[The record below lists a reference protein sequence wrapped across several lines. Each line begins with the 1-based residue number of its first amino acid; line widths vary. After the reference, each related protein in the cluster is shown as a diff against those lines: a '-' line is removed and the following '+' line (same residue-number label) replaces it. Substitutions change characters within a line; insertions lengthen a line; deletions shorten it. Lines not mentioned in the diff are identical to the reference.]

1 MTENNSWPS
10 DSSGM
15 RFGVPGNRTIRPQ
28 DPPIREHNPWR
39 TAFIVTLASLL
50 VLSGG
55 FGILWFMFR
64 NDGASTNSSPGS
76 SSRVSESSAQPARLG
91 EVLSGLKEKP
101 QIAWK
106 YSLGH
111 STGIEINLVTAGRPD
126 GLLVLTQEANIID
139 GNAELAF
146 IDWETGSVKWSVE
159 LTSRFR
165 EINYKIISGT
175 DAIKSN
181 LPGDMIGVMVETDES
196 GYETHNRMLL
206 YHGSNGEFVRE
217 ISLGK
222 GSLYVTD
229 SGAVYL
235 VEPIGSGQSSDAGI
249 KVSRAA
255 SIDKLDEVQ
264 WTREIPEAKNMP
276 SSGPEEVVLERDG
289 YADFCNF
296 SGATVQRC
304 TLSLAIKDGTEA
316 IWSKHQEA
324 SYSFRRIGG
333 VVIDSTP
340 GNSYQSTLTGYSP
353 DGKKLWT
360 RRADDFM
367 SNTALVVDDIF
378 LAFGSNDRVERIDP
392 ETGRTI
398 WEQSWCEGWR
408 PTFMKKDTKMIVAC
422 GESNFQAGIADIDTG
437 SINLYEYNLAEVMN
451 RNVFMTTDGIIVDI
465 NDQLGQG
472 VRLTAIDPSKPGILW
487 TESYEENG
495 DGNDDVDVLQIGEH
509 LLLETSDSIALLR

>member
-10 DSSGM
+10 DSSGT
-15 RFGVPGNRTIRPQ
+15 RLGVPGNRAMQ
-28 DPPIREHNPWR
+28 SQAPPIREYNPWK
-39 TAFIVTLASLL
+39 TAFIVTLVSVL
-50 VLSGG
+50 VLGG
-55 FGILWFMFR
+55 GLGIWWFMFR
-64 NDGASTNSSPGS
+64 NDGAPTNPSPEPSSL
-76 SSRVSESSAQPARLG
+76 VSESSVQPARLG

-106 YSLGH
+106 YSPEH
-111 STGIEINLVTAGRPD
+111 SSGIEIDLVAASRSD
-126 GLLVLTQEANIID
+126 GLLALTQETSIIN

-146 IDWETGSVKWSVE
+146 IDWETGTVKWSVE
-159 LTSRFR
+159 LTSRLR
-165 EINYKIISGT
+165 EKNYKIISGT

-181 LPGDMIGVMVETDES
+181 LPGDMIGVMVETDKS

-206 YHGSNGEFVRE
+206 YRGSNGEFVRE

-222 GSLYVTD
+222 GSLYVAD

-235 VEPIGSGQSSDAGI
+235 VEPIGPGQSSDAGI

-340 GNSYQSTLTGYSP
+340 GSSYQSTLTGYSP

-360 RRADDFM
+360 RQADDFM

-392 ETGRTI
+392 ETGKTI
-398 WEQSWCEGWR
+398 WEQNWCEGR
-408 PTFMKKDTKMIVAC
+408 RHTLMKKDTKVIVAC

-437 SINLYEYNLAEVMN
+437 SIILHEYNLAEVMN
-451 RNVFMTTDGIIVDI
+451 RELFMTADGVVVDI
-465 NDQLGQG
+465 NDQLGKG
-472 VRLTAIDPSKPGILW
+472 VRLTAIDPSRPGILW
-487 TESYEENG
+487 TESYGENESG
-495 DGNDDVDVLQIGEH
+495 DGHIDVLQVGEH
-509 LLLETSDSIALLR
+509 LLLRTSDSIALLR

>member
-10 DSSGM
+10 DSSGT
-15 RFGVPGNRTIRPQ
+15 RLGVPGNRAMQ
-28 DPPIREHNPWR
+28 SQAPPIREYNPWK
-39 TAFIVTLASLL
+39 TAFIVTLVSVL
-50 VLSGG
+50 VLGG
-55 FGILWFMFR
+55 GLGIWWFMFR
-64 NDGASTNSSPGS
+64 NDGAPTNPSPEPSSL
-76 SSRVSESSAQPARLG
+76 VSESSVQPARLG

-106 YSLGH
+106 YSPEH
-111 STGIEINLVTAGRPD
+111 SSGIEIDLVAASRSD
-126 GLLVLTQEANIID
+126 GLLALTQETSIIN

-146 IDWETGSVKWSVE
+146 IDWETGTVKWSVE
-159 LTSRFR
+159 LTSRLR
-165 EINYKIISGT
+165 EKNYKIISGT

-181 LPGDMIGVMVETDES
+181 LPGDMIGVMVETDKS

-206 YHGSNGEFVRE
+206 YRGSNGEFVRE

-222 GSLYVTD
+222 GSLYVAD

-235 VEPIGSGQSSDAGI
+235 VEPIGPGQSSDAGI

-324 SYSFRRIGG
+324 SYSFRRIDG

-340 GNSYQSTLTGYSP
+340 GNSYQSTVTGYSP

-360 RRADDFM
+360 RQADNFI
-367 SNTALVVDDIF
+367 SNTAFIVDDVF
-378 LAFGSNDRVERIDP
+378 FAFGSNDQVERVDP
-392 ETGRTI
+392 KTGKTI
-398 WEQSWCEGWR
+398 
-408 PTFMKKDTKMIVAC
+408 MKKDTKMIVTC

-437 SINLYEYNLAEVMN
+437 NIILQEYNLAEAVN
-451 RNVFMTTDGIIVDI
+451 RKVFMTTDGIVVDI

>member
-10 DSSGM
+10 DSSGT
-15 RFGVPGNRTIRPQ
+15 RLGVPGNRAMQ
-28 DPPIREHNPWR
+28 SQAPPIREYNPWK
-39 TAFIVTLASLL
+39 TAFIVTLVSVL
-50 VLSGG
+50 VLGG
-55 FGILWFMFR
+55 GLGIWWFMFR
-64 NDGASTNSSPGS
+64 NDGAPTNPSPEPSSL
-76 SSRVSESSAQPARLG
+76 VSESSVQPARLG

-106 YSLGH
+106 YSPEH
-111 STGIEINLVTAGRPD
+111 SSGIEIDLVAASRSD
-126 GLLVLTQEANIID
+126 GLLALTQETSIIN

-146 IDWETGSVKWSVE
+146 IDWETGTVKWSVE
-159 LTSRFR
+159 LTSRLR
-165 EINYKIISGT
+165 EKNYKIISGT

-181 LPGDMIGVMVETDES
+181 LPGDMIGVMVETDKS

-206 YHGSNGEFVRE
+206 YRGSNGEFVRE

-222 GSLYVTD
+222 GSLYVAD

-235 VEPIGSGQSSDAGI
+235 VEPIGPGQSSDAGI

-264 WTREIPEAKNMP
+264 WTREIPEAKNIP

-324 SYSFRRIGG
+324 SYSFRRIDG

-340 GNSYQSTLTGYSP
+340 GNSYQSTVTGYSP

-360 RRADDFM
+360 RQADNFI
-367 SNTALVVDDIF
+367 SNTAFIVDDVF
-378 LAFGSNDRVERIDP
+378 FAFGSNDQVERVDP
-392 ETGRTI
+392 KTGKTI
-398 WEQSWCEGWR
+398 WKQNWCDGG
-408 PTFMKKDTKMIVAC
+408 PAFMKKDTKMIVTC

-437 SINLYEYNLAEVMN
+437 NIILQEYNLAEAVN
-451 RNVFMTTDGIIVDI
+451 RKVFMTTDGIVVDI